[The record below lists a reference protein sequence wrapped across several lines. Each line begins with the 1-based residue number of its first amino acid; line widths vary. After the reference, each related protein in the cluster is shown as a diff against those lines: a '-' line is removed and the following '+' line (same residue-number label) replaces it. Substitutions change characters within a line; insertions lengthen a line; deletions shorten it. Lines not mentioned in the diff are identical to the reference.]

1 MKPTVTRI
9 SHLDTVVIRM
19 AHTGDESALRRLAV
33 IDSAE
38 ALETPVA
45 IAEVDGEIRAA
56 LSLWD
61 ASSIADPF
69 FPTADLVELLRDH
82 SRRLRAR
89 AERVRAP
96 RRRLMARPARA

>member
-1 MKPTVTRI
+1 M
-9 SHLDTVVIRM
+9 
-19 AHTGDESALRRLAV
+19 

-38 ALETPVA
+38 PLESPVV

-61 ASSIADPF
+61 GSSIADPF
-69 FPTADLVELLRDH
+69 FPTADLVDLLRDH

-96 RRRLMARPARA
+96 RRRLALRPARA

>member
-1 MKPTVTRI
+1 MKNTVTRI

-19 AHTGDESALRRLAV
+19 AHAGDEVALQRLAI

-38 ALETPVA
+38 APEAPVA
-45 IAEVDGEIRAA
+45 VAEIDGEIRAA

-61 ASSIADPF
+61 GSSIADPF

-82 SRRLRAR
+82 SRRLRTR
-89 AERVRAP
+89 AERIRAP
-96 RRRLMARPARA
+96 RRRLVSLPARA

>member
-1 MKPTVTRI
+1 MKTTATHI
-9 SHLDTVVIRM
+9 SHLDPVVIRM
-19 AHTGDESALRRLAV
+19 AHSGDESALRRLAV

-38 ALETPVA
+38 ALEAPVA

-61 ASSIADPF
+61 GFSIADPF

-89 AERVRAP
+89 AERIRAP
-96 RRRLMARPARA
+96 RRRLVPRPARA

>member
-1 MKPTVTRI
+1 MKSTTTRI

-19 AHTGDESALRRLAV
+19 AHVGDEDALRRLAV

-38 ALETPVA
+38 ALESPAV
-45 IAEVDGEIRAA
+45 ISEVDGEIRAA

-61 ASSIADPF
+61 GSSIADPF

-96 RRRLMARPARA
+96 RRRLAPRPARA

>member
-1 MKPTVTRI
+1 MKSTTTRI

-19 AHTGDESALRRLAV
+19 AHAGDEESLRRLAV
-33 IDSAE
+33 IDSADT
-38 ALETPVA
+38 LESPVA
-45 IAEVDGEIRAA
+45 MAEVEGEIRAA

-61 ASSIADPF
+61 GSSIADPF

-96 RRRLMARPARA
+96 RRRLSARPARA

>member
-1 MKPTVTRI
+1 MKTTATHI

-19 AHTGDESALRRLAV
+19 GHLGDDAALRSLAV

-38 ALETPVA
+38 PLESPVV
-45 IAEVDGEIRAA
+45 IAEVAGEIRAA

-61 ASSIADPF
+61 GSSIADPF
-69 FPTADLVELLRDH
+69 FPTADLVDLLRDH

-96 RRRLMARPARA
+96 RRRALRPARA